1 MITSKNQDGNRLTVA
16 LDGRIDTLTAPQLES
31 ELKPLLNGI
40 TELVLDFAQVAY
52 ISSAGLRVLLATQ
65 KRMRTAGGSLM
76 ITNAVPA
83 VREVFDITGFS
94 DILTLA

>member
-52 ISSAGLRVLLATQ
+52 LSSAGLRVLLATQ
-65 KRMRTAGGSLM
+65 KSMRTAGGSLM

>member
-16 LDGRIDTLTAPQLES
+16 LDGRIDTLTAPQLET
-31 ELKPLLNGI
+31 ELAPLLDGVAA
-40 TELVLDFAQVAY
+40 LVLDLTQVAY
-52 ISSAGLRVLLATQ
+52 ISSAGLRVLLSTHKKMLA
-65 KRMRTAGGSLM
+65 AGGSLT
-76 ITNAVPA
+76 IANAVPA

>member
-40 TELVLDFAQVAY
+40 SELVLDFAQVAY

-65 KRMRTAGGSLM
+65 KSMRGVGGSLM